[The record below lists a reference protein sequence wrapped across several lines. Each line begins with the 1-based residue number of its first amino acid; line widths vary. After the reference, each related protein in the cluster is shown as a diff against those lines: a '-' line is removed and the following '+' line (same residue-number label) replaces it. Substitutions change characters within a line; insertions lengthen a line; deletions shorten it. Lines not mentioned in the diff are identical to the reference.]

1 MVPVAETHGV
11 AAQTT
16 SPPNTLPMEYPSWA
30 RAEESDEELDTRSSK
45 LRRRGREQ
53 TVERERR
60 RRDGGAVAG
69 VGGHDEGGVYFAERG
84 LLKDITQPV
93 VSGIFNALDPKK
105 AKERDKEIESE
116 SEHESKKT
124 KARPEPI
131 QTPPPNQKTEAE
143 LPPYTSLASPTY
155 PVSRPTSKP
164 QEPPPPPSPTAA
176 TISSTK
182 QPDIP
187 QTSSTTPWKPP
198 RPTEVMNPIES
209 PPGDSLPQSSQ
220 TTDMKF
226 NTLSA
231 STSQSS
237 QSTTASGRLLPALT
251 AVVTVPIPALS
262 SGARKGVEFQLT
274 AEPIVI
280 PSKSS
285 SQVSPT
291 SPASA
296 LPTLGYDDSAQEH
309 HHEHHQDLLHPKVEK
324 ALIAVGS
331 IGGIIIFCF
340 LGWLFWRTYKRRHGI
355 ENSRKWPPPFP
366 RDMSFEKPKMLV
378 KNTLSR
384 IPILKDHIKGK
395 ERGWTNLDHS
405 DVGPF
410 NEKAY
415 VASSLGAQ
423 QPNQPAIVVQTEITR
438 NSFHGASQPDGTSRH
453 VPKQS
458 VSSIEAQYNNTL
470 GSWAQPPNPRL
481 SDISSLSSG
490 FGDGQFIMD
499 AFNGIN
505 SYTMPAVETTVQAP
519 FPVAQRESVSSH
531 GQRRDTVYTEASED
545 MPPRFRTVN
554 SWVKQQSSRVTRAK
568 QRDQSSTPE
577 ETPPVPKLPPEQ
589 DFGLMMPDGE
599 EPRRAE
605 SAIDHGI
612 AS

>member
-1 MVPVAETHGV
+1 MVPVAETHGID
-11 AAQTT
+11 AQTT
-16 SPPNTLPMEYPSWA
+16 SPPNTLPMEYPSWN
-30 RAEESDEELDTRSSK
+30 RAEQIDEELDARYSK

-69 VGGHDEGGVYFAERG
+69 VGDHNEGGVHFAERG

-93 VSGIFNALDPKK
+93 VSGIFNALDPNK
-105 AKERDKEIESE
+105 AKGRDKEIESE
-116 SEHESKKT
+116 SEHGSKKT

-131 QTPPPNQKTEAE
+131 QTPPPNQTTEAE
-143 LPPYTSLASPTY
+143 LPSYTSPASPTY
-155 PVSRPTSKP
+155 PVSHPTSQP
-164 QEPPPPPSPTAA
+164 QQPPPPPSPTAA
-176 TISSTK
+176 TTSSTK

-198 RPTEVMNPIES
+198 RPTEVS
-209 PPGDSLPQSSQ
+209 PPGDSSPQSSQ

-226 NTLSA
+226 STQSA

-237 QSTTASGRLLPALT
+237 RSTTASGRLLPALT

-262 SGARKGVEFQLT
+262 SGARKEVEFQPT
-274 AEPIVI
+274 PEPIVI

-291 SPASA
+291 SSASA

-331 IGGIIIFCF
+331 IGGVIILGFM
-340 LGWLFWRTYKRRHGI
+340 GWLFWRMYKRRHGI

-366 RDMSFEKPKMLV
+366 RDLSFEKPKMLV
-378 KNTLSR
+378 KTTLSR
-384 IPILKDHIKGK
+384 IPILKDHFKGK

-438 NSFHGASQPDGTSRH
+438 NSFHGASQPEGTSRH

-499 AFNGIN
+499 TLNGTN
-505 SYTMPAVETTVQAP
+505 SHTTPAVETTVQAP
-519 FPVAQRESVSSH
+519 FPAVQRESVSSH

-545 MPPRFRTVN
+545 MPHRFRTVN

-589 DFGLMMPDGE
+589 DLGLMMPDGE
-599 EPRRAE
+599 EPRRAS
-605 SAIDHGI
+605 SAIVHGI